1 MKVHMSMNVAR
12 DLAPSFS
19 FDFGFVEEAL
29 EAMYQGAKQGV
40 TESISLDG
48 EDESLST
55 ARAPESDP
63 RSSAVNKFGPLNITT
78 KTEGSDKFSLIWH
91 NRMNNASIALHKFS
105 KGSYVVELRVAGG
118 APDLVNFKAI
128 EHAVAF
134 ALLNTDVKGVQ
145 DDHALKARR
154 FFYQYI
160 CGREPRAKDAI
171 TFTKTAWQVSK
182 LRGEEVKFS
191 EGTLEHIGR
200 LMFLLPKE
208 RAIIYTYENGKPV
221 RHTVPFNEIWM

>member
-12 DLAPSFS
+12 DLLPSIS
-19 FDFGFVEEAL
+19 FDFGFVEDAIEAI
-29 EAMYQGAKQGV
+29 YQGAKQGAA
-40 TESISLDG
+40 ESISLDC

-55 ARAPESDP
+55 ARAPEPDHRTSV
-63 RSSAVNKFGPLNITT
+63 VNKFGPLILTT
-78 KTEGSDKFSLIWH
+78 KTEGADKFSLVWH

-105 KGSYVVELRVAGG
+105 KGTFVVELRVAGG

-134 ALLNTDVKGVQ
+134 SLLNTDVRGVQ
-145 DDHALKARR
+145 DDHVLKARR

-171 TFTKTAWQVSK
+171 TFTKTAWQISK

-191 EGTLEHIGR
+191 EGASEHMGR
-200 LMFLLPKE
+200 LKFLLPKD